1 MQNSC
6 DFLVKRTEDKENAFA
21 FHQQISLFKTFQ
33 LKGQIK
39 VIKKGSSVGF
49 HSQVLRW
56 ARKYVSVHKKQ

>member
-6 DFLVKRTEDKENAFA
+6 DSLVKRTEDKENAFA

-39 VIKKGSSVGF
+39 VI
-49 HSQVLRW
+49 
-56 ARKYVSVHKKQ
+56 